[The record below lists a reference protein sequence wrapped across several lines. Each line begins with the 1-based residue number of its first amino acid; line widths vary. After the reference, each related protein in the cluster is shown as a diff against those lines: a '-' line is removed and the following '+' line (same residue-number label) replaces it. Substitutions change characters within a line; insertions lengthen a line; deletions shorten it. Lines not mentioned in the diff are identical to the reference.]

1 MKAAPLFS
9 LLIVSLVA
17 ATPAAAGT
25 VNTLICKR
33 DLAKTW
39 ESLQAALKRLDG
51 LADMP
56 QEQKCAAISGQ
67 GDAARNAR
75 EVWSRCHAGEEHDRK
90 ISDAD
95 DVIEAVRKKYNE
107 VCPPRPGMVRVNMV
121 SSKHIAPRELL
132 KPLAAVHTCAADP
145 VMKFMN
151 EPFDGGRIMLAGCKG
166 RDDVSADEVRHLNA
180 SAQTLAKE
188 QVVVYLA
195 LDSTGRGAVPLS
207 FPILTADGNQIS
219 VDTLPEQGT
228 IPMSRNT
235 IAANWAP
242 ADPAICRIHAE
253 WRVTDRKARLVLWQ
267 ELAECKTGEKP
278 EFKTVLDRRQ

>member
-67 GDAARNAR
+67 
-75 EVWSRCHAGEEHDRK
+75 
-90 ISDAD
+90 
-95 DVIEAVRKKYNE
+95 VRKKYNE

-132 KPLAAVHTCAADP
+132 KPLAAVHTCAAEP

-267 ELAECKTGEKP
+267 ELAECKTDEKP
-278 EFKTVLDRRQ
+278 EFKTVLDRREK